1 MREDVQLIKRSV
13 ELMHEAHAKRFRESG
28 GPYEEHPVA
37 VARIYRS
44 MWPNDFVGQSGC
56 LIHDVLEESTTKL
69 NELRG
74 FLGKQVGFI
83 AQNLTKKPSTEFRSR
98 EERLD
103 EYFGRLYGAAQND
116 PRIWLIKACDR
127 WHNLMTIDALSP
139 EKAIRILAE
148 TERYLLPLGW
158 PLTEELRSL
167 CLYQRGGSDSV
178 GADDFKFKR

>member
-1 MREDVQLIKRSV
+1 MRNS
-13 ELMHEAHAKRFRESG
+13 FGESG
-28 GPYEEHPVA
+28 VPYEEHPLA
-37 VARIYRS
+37 VARIYRL

-56 LIHDVLEESTTKL
+56 LVHDVLEQTTMTL
-69 NELRG
+69 IELG
-74 FLGKQVGFI
+74 SFLGKQMGFI
-83 AQNLTKKPSTEFRSR
+83 VQNLTKKPSTEFRSR

-103 EYFGRLYGAAQND
+103 EYFGRLYGAAQKE

-127 WHNLMTIDALSP
+127 WHNLMTIDALSQ

-167 CLYQRGGSDSV
+167 CLYQR
-178 GADDFKFKR
+178 KRLGLYRGRRF